1 MIELTNWL
9 MVFLRASSMLAVF
22 PIFSARNFPV
32 QLRLALGALLAG
44 MVAATMP
51 ADAVQATDFWGL
63 AGQMAVEVGLGLL
76 IGFVGRMVFFM
87 LEIAGSVISTEIGL
101 TIPPGFNPLDDM
113 QMSAA
118 ASMLY
123 YLAAMLWLSLD
134 MHHWMLIAFQK
145 TYKYLPIGS
154 AHFSQALLSDM
165 IARTGGI
172 FIVAL
177 QMAAPLLAVSFII
190 SIVFAVLG
198 RAAAGRLECVW
209 VDAGF
214 DVAAH
219 HELYAPVARGHAA
232 RGPGVALA
240 PEKFSHERSS
250 RREDREGHEQAPG
263 RGA

>member
-198 RAAAGRLECVW
+198 RAVPQMNVFAESFAVRPLVGLSVFGLTLDLMSQHIMNYMRRLPE
-209 VDAGF
+209 DMLR
-214 DVAAH
+214 VAQGLH
-219 HELYAPVARGHAA
+219 
-232 RGPGVALA
+232 
-240 PEKFSHERSS
+240 
-250 RREDREGHEQAPG
+250 
-263 RGA
+263 

>member
-1 MIELTNWL
+1 MIQLTNWL

-51 ADAVQATDFWGL
+51 ADAVQAADFWGL

-76 IGFVGRMVFFM
+76 IGFVCRMVFFM
-87 LEIAGSVISTEIGL
+87 LEIAGSIISTEIGL
-101 TIPPGFNPLDDM
+101 SMPPGINPLTD
-113 QMSAA
+113 SPTTAA

-145 TYKYLPIGS
+145 TYTYLPIGA
-154 AHFSQALLSDM
+154 AHLSQALVADM
-165 IARTGGI
+165 VARTGGI
-172 FIVAL
+172 FVIAL

-190 SIVFAVLG
+190 SLIFAVLG
-198 RAAAGRLECVW
+198 RAVPQMNVFAESFAVRPLVGLSVFGLTLDLMSQHIMNYMRQLPE
-209 VDAGF
+209 DMLR
-214 DVAAH
+214 VAQ
-219 HELYAPVARGHAA
+219 
-232 RGPGVALA
+232 AL
-240 PEKFSHERSS
+240 H
-250 RREDREGHEQAPG
+250 
-263 RGA
+263 